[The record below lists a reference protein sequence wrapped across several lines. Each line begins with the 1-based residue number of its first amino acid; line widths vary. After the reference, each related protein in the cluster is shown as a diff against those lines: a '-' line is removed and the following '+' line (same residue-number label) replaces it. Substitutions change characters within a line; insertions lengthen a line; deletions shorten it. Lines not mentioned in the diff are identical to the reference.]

1 MLIAIDS
8 NAKRISA
15 GSADKSSIYFFPLCK
30 SELTLKQGSINVHH
44 FAHKIDTSCDMSSR
58 DMSEWH
64 INWQAA
70 FGIENSEK
78 VITIGDHRRISDT
91 NLNDV
96 YIEFQHSPIS
106 YKEIRK
112 RTKFYTLDKR
122 HLFWIFDLRDQYD
135 SGKIYL
141 HSKKSSNY
149 FVFKW
154 TNYNKALRGAEDI
167 GSELLLQLKDDLIV
181 NVKWM
186 AYDNKLE
193 LETLKVFAGTVMTKQ
208 KTIDCIKGSVNNNW
222 QPTKDFEKSF
232 EYQMYKD
239 RVSDLDKGWII

>member
-1 MLIAIDS
+1 MLIAIDY

-15 GSADKSSIYFFPLCK
+15 LSADKSSVYFCPLCK
-30 SELTLKQGSINVHH
+30 SELVLKQGTINIHH
-44 FAHKIDTSCDMSSR
+44 FAHKIDTSCDMGFR

-64 INWQAA
+64 INWQLA

-78 VITIGDHRRISDT
+78 VIDIGDHTRISDT

-96 YIEFQHSPIS
+96 FIEFQHSPIS

-112 RTKFYTLDKR
+112 RTKFYTLDNR
-122 HLFWIFDLRDQYD
+122 HLFWIFDLKDQYD

-141 HSKKSSNY
+141 HKKNSFNN

-154 TNYNKALRGAEDI
+154 TNHNKALRGAEDI

-193 LETLKVFAGTVMTKQ
+193 FETLKVFAGTVMTKQ
-208 KTIDCIKGSVNNNW
+208 QTIEYIKGRVNNNW
-222 QPTKDFEKSF
+222 QPTKDFEKSSD
-232 EYQMYKD
+232 YQTYKE
-239 RVSDLDKGWII
+239 RVTDLDNGWIV